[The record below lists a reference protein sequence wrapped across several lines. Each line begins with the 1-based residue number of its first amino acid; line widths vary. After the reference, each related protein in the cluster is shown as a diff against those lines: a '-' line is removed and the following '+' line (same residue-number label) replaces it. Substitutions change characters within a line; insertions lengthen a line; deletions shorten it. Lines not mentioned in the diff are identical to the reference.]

1 MNERNFYKT
10 FWNTYIQIENELID
24 IFKYVELSTDNYKTY
39 SSKFLKVFL
48 QIGSE
53 IDICFKEYLKLFQS
67 NSASSIAKYKQQLQ
81 NYDVDFFDESIEIK
95 QLKTIVKPWEELKNN
110 NTISWWTAYNKVKH
124 ERTNQ
129 VTINTVTQEAYKF
142 ADLENVITSL
152 SGLYVL
158 LMNIFAKIKNNREDS
173 PIPNSK
179 LFNMKSKRWSKC
191 KYFNTIYA
199 STSDNGNIYFD
210 NTINYLMY

>member
-1 MNERNFYKT
+1 MNEKNFYKI

-67 NSASSIAKYKQQLQ
+67 NSTSSIGEYKQQLQ

-95 QLKTIVKPWEELKNN
+95 QLKTIVKPWEDLKSNN
-110 NTISWWTAYNKVKH
+110 IISWWTAYNKVKH

-129 VTINTVTQEAYKF
+129 VTINMVTQESYKF
-142 ADLENVITSL
+142 ANLENVITSL

-191 KYFNTIYA
+191 KYFNIIYA

>member
-1 MNERNFYKT
+1 MNEKNFYKT

-110 NTISWWTAYNKVKH
+110 NTISWWMAYNKVKH

-142 ADLENVITSL
+142 ANLENVITSL